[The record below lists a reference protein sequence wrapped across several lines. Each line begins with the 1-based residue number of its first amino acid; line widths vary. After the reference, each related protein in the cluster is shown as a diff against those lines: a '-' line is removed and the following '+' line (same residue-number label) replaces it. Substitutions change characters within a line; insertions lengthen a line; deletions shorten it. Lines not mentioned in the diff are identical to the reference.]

1 MSNQNNMTFQEVLE
15 MVETLPE
22 YQREDLVNI
31 IQHRLIE
38 QKREQLA
45 KNVKEARAEYARGEI
60 NKGTVDDLLRDL
72 E

>member
-1 MSNQNNMTFQEVLE
+1 MSDQNNITFQEVLE

-31 IQHRLIE
+31 IQRRLIE

-45 KNVKEARAEYARGEI
+45 KNIKEARAEYVRGKT